1 MFITV
6 CHLLGD
12 YLEGIKKDFEK
23 ASKVYKSNCN
33 DYDYA
38 KSCYKIGAYNFL
50 GKGQRNSKGDL
61 KEAYHYFEKGCNLND
76 AESCLHAG
84 LILMSKVT
92 AKEIG
97 RNVPKVSF

>member
-1 MFITV
+1 M
-6 CHLLGD
+6 LGD

-50 GKGQRNSKGDL
+50 GKGQRNPKGDL
-61 KEAYHYFEKGCNLND
+61 KEAYHYFEKGCKLD
-76 AESCLHAG
+76 DPESCLHAG
-84 LILMSKVT
+84 LILMSKVIT
-92 AKEIG
+92 KEVD
-97 RNVPKVSF
+97 RNVPKVNVV